1 MFFVKVLLESILT
14 TIFISIFIFVSIMFV
29 INQFKNKKDDT
40 ISKKKV
46 KKVILTIDALSE
58 DKKYSSIN
66 EKQSFFE
73 FKDKVELLYNEG
85 KVEELILDIDNID
98 LTLTQI
104 EELEGIFEK
113 LRTKMNITAI
123 GTQFLKN
130 DYLFSLYAHK
140 IYMFNSLNSNI
151 ILEGYNK
158 SFWYY
163 RKILDKL
170 GIKVNVIHIGT
181 HKSAGENFSRENMS
195 PEQKE
200 SIVRIYDKLHMY
212 LINQIKKYRNID
224 INEEILNG
232 KTIFT
237 NYLEAIDLGLID
249 GGSNFDKLG
258 IDYSEDTID
267 FNNYVSKL
275 KNKKN
280 KSKNE
285 IAVIFAEGEIGPD
298 KELNYE
304 DMLEKIEKINDMK
317 NVKGVLL
324 RINSPGGSALESE
337 KIYKELKNIE
347 VPIFISQS
355 SVCASGGY
363 YISTVSRK
371 VYSNRSTITGS
382 IGVVALY
389 PTFDNVL
396 DKIGIN
402 IENITNSNIGSIF
415 DFSLPLTNEVKDR
428 IIKSMKDVYLEFKS
442 HVMNARIM
450 TDSQL
455 EPIAG
460 GRIWLGEE
468 AKSIGLVDRV
478 GGFDEALKGL
488 VEYLKLEDYK
498 VRYVFNEESI
508 KEKLSSYR
516 PSIISE
522 KLSKEINDVLG
533 RKGLYMLEEFKIR

>member
-73 FKDKVELLYNEG
+73 FKDKLELLYNEG

-98 LTLTQI
+98 LTLIQI

-402 IENITNSNIGSIF
+402 VENITNSNIGSIF

-450 TDSQL
+450 TDNQL

>member
-73 FKDKVELLYNEG
+73 FKDKLELLYNEG

-450 TDSQL
+450 TDNQL

>member
-73 FKDKVELLYNEG
+73 FKDKLELLYNEG

-113 LRTKMNITAI
+113 LRTKMNIIAI

-450 TDSQL
+450 TDNQL

>member
-1 MFFVKVLLESILT
+1 
-14 TIFISIFIFVSIMFV
+14 MFV

-40 ISKKKV
+40 ISKKRV

-73 FKDKVELLYNEG
+73 FKDKLELLYNEG

-98 LTLTQI
+98 LTLIQI

-113 LRTKMNITAI
+113 LRTKMNIIAI

-258 IDYSEDTID
+258 INYSEDTID

-450 TDSQL
+450 TDNQL

>member
-73 FKDKVELLYNEG
+73 FKDKLELLYNEG

-113 LRTKMNITAI
+113 LRTKMNIIAI

-498 VRYVFNEESI
+498 VRYIFNEESI

>member
-1 MFFVKVLLESILT
+1 
-14 TIFISIFIFVSIMFV
+14 MFV

-40 ISKKKV
+40 ISKKRV

-73 FKDKVELLYNEG
+73 FKDKLELLYNEG

-113 LRTKMNITAI
+113 LRTKMNIIAI

-258 IDYSEDTID
+258 INYSEDTID

-450 TDSQL
+450 TDNQL

>member
-1 MFFVKVLLESILT
+1 
-14 TIFISIFIFVSIMFV
+14 
-29 INQFKNKKDDT
+29 
-40 ISKKKV
+40 
-46 KKVILTIDALSE
+46 
-58 DKKYSSIN
+58 
-66 EKQSFFE
+66 
-73 FKDKVELLYNEG
+73 
-85 KVEELILDIDNID
+85 
-98 LTLTQI
+98 
-104 EELEGIFEK
+104 
-113 LRTKMNITAI
+113 
-123 GTQFLKN
+123 
-130 DYLFSLYAHK
+130 
-140 IYMFNSLNSNI
+140 
-151 ILEGYNK
+151 
-158 SFWYY
+158 
-163 RKILDKL
+163 
-170 GIKVNVIHIGT
+170 
-181 HKSAGENFSRENMS
+181 
-195 PEQKE
+195 
-200 SIVRIYDKLHMY
+200 
-212 LINQIKKYRNID
+212 
-224 INEEILNG
+224 
-232 KTIFT
+232 
-237 NYLEAIDLGLID
+237 
-249 GGSNFDKLG
+249 
-258 IDYSEDTID
+258 
-267 FNNYVSKL
+267 
-275 KNKKN
+275 
-280 KSKNE
+280 
-285 IAVIFAEGEIGPD
+285 
-298 KELNYE
+298 
-304 DMLEKIEKINDMK
+304 MK

-450 TDSQL
+450 TDNQL

>member
-40 ISKKKV
+40 ISKKRV

-73 FKDKVELLYNEG
+73 FKDKLELLYNEG

-98 LTLTQI
+98 LTLIQI

-275 KNKKN
+275 KSKKN

-371 VYSNRSTITGS
+371 VYSNRITITGS

-402 IENITNSNIGSIF
+402 VENITNSNIGSIF

-478 GGFDEALKGL
+478 GGFDESLKGL

-498 VRYVFNEESI
+498 VRYIFNEESI

>member
-73 FKDKVELLYNEG
+73 FKDKLELLYNEG

-113 LRTKMNITAI
+113 LRTKMNIIAI

-402 IENITNSNIGSIF
+402 VENITNSNIGSIF
-415 DFSLPLTNEVKDR
+415 DFSLPLTNDVKDR

-498 VRYVFNEESI
+498 VRYIFNEESI

>member
-73 FKDKVELLYNEG
+73 FKDKLELLYNEG

-402 IENITNSNIGSIF
+402 VENITNSNIGSIF
-415 DFSLPLTNEVKDR
+415 DFSLPLTNDVKDR

>member
-73 FKDKVELLYNEG
+73 FKDKLELLYNEG

>member
-40 ISKKKV
+40 ISKKRV

-73 FKDKVELLYNEG
+73 FKDKLELLYNEG

-113 LRTKMNITAI
+113 LRTKMNIIAI

-258 IDYSEDTID
+258 INYSEDTID

-450 TDSQL
+450 TDNQL

>member
-14 TIFISIFIFVSIMFV
+14 TIFISIFIFVSIIFV

-40 ISKKKV
+40 ISKKRV

-73 FKDKVELLYNEG
+73 FKDKLELLYNEG

-402 IENITNSNIGSIF
+402 VENITNSNIGSIF

-460 GRIWLGEE
+460 GRIWFGEE

>member
-73 FKDKVELLYNEG
+73 FKDKLELLYNEG
-85 KVEELILDIDNID
+85 KVEELILYIDNID

-113 LRTKMNITAI
+113 LRTKMNIIAI

-402 IENITNSNIGSIF
+402 VENITNSNIGSIF
-415 DFSLPLTNEVKDR
+415 DFSLPLTNDVKDR

-498 VRYVFNEESI
+498 VRYIFNEESI

>member
-29 INQFKNKKDDT
+29 INQFKNNKDDT

-73 FKDKVELLYNEG
+73 FKDKLELLYNEG

-402 IENITNSNIGSIF
+402 VENITNSNIGSIF
-415 DFSLPLTNEVKDR
+415 DFSLPLTNDVKDR

-488 VEYLKLEDYK
+488 VEYLKLEGYK
-498 VRYVFNEESI
+498 VRYIFNEESI